1 MFYTEKFCQFC
12 SLLCLAGEE
21 ADSVSPV
28 VTALMMMNNFHA
40 HTTTISDAVL
50 QSGLFWS
57 CHGYD
62 LTLVP

>member
-1 MFYTEKFCQFC
+1 MLRNFASFVF
-12 SLLCLAGEE
+12 LLCLAGEE
-21 ADSVSPV
+21 ADYVPPV